1 LHVAVALDL
10 SAAIAT
16 ARGDQKTTVTTLE
29 KLIALSERE
38 GFARELADAQSKLS
52 DVFRESGD
60 LEKAEQF
67 AALAADSTQKSGDIW
82 SVPQRLKTLAE
93 VEVRQ
98 GRFADADEAYDRA
111 SAFVDSLVGN
121 YSSVLAKTA
130 VITASSEIYTE
141 HFALIAKQLH
151 DLPKAYSIVE
161 QVRGR
166 VLADLLMSGSA
177 RPGEAAN
184 TEKTIARLR
193 LKLTARTPPREV
205 QRIR

>member
-1 LHVAVALDL
+1 M
-10 SAAIAT
+10 
-16 ARGDQKTTVTTLE
+16 
-29 KLIALSERE
+29 
-38 GFARELADAQSKLS
+38 
-52 DVFRESGD
+52 
-60 LEKAEQF
+60 
-67 AALAADSTQKSGDIW
+67 W

-98 GRFADADEAYDRA
+98 GRYADADDAYDRA

-141 HFALIAKQLH
+141 HFSLVAKQLH
-151 DLPKAYSIVE
+151 QLPKAYSIVE

-177 RPGEAAN
+177 RSWEAVN
-184 TEKTIARLR
+184 TEKAIARLR
-193 LKLTARTPPREV
+193 IKLMAPTPPHEV
-205 QRIR
+205 QRIRDQIFMAEQARWITPGISILKARSRETIGIARVQQSLLDGNPRVRDRRSAVVLPCHYAFQREDRRVVSQAADRRAG